1 MMTLA
6 PPVIASAKTETA
18 GSPERV
24 VMESVTPSAV
34 SVLAVTRPRPGKCL

>member
-6 PPVIASAKTETA
+6 PLPIASAKTDTA
-18 GSPERV
+18 GSSERAV
-24 VMESVTPSAV
+24 TSSVTPLAV